1 MIVKSVTIYVKQENI
16 EKFIKATKENQN
28 NSLKENGIVCFDL
41 FQSKDDSARFLL
53 YEGYKSEDDVNKH
66 METEHFK
73 KWINIVEPWFSAP
86 RDKATYIPV
95 P

>member
-1 MIVKSVTIYVKQENI
+1 
-16 EKFIKATKENQN
+16 
-28 NSLKENGIVCFDL
+28 
-41 FQSKDDSARFLL
+41 
-53 YEGYKSEDDVNKH
+53 

-73 KWINIVEPWFSAP
+73 KWINTVEQWFSAP